1 MITPDHIRI
10 REFRQS
16 DLTPLRRL
24 IHETID
30 TCYSGVYPQR
40 AVQFFKEFHSDKKIM
55 ERSRQGEILVVE
67 KEGALVAT
75 GAIVG
80 SDIFGV
86 FVRPEFQGR
95 GYGKAVMCELEE
107 RAKARGCTEVILS
120 VSLPSK
126 GFYERLGYE
135 MIEACSKDVGEGEH
149 LDFWKARKS
158 LVERSF

>member
-10 REFRQS
+10 REFRRS
-16 DLTPLRRL
+16 DLAPLRRL

-30 TCYSGVYPQR
+30 TCYSGVYPRR
-40 AVQFFKEFHSDKKIM
+40 AVQFFKEFHSDKEIM
-55 ERSRQGEILVVE
+55 KRSREGEILVVE

-86 FVRPEFQGR
+86 FVLPEFQGR
-95 GYGKAVMCELEE
+95 GYGKAVMCELED

-126 GFYERLGYE
+126 GFYESLGYQ

-158 LVERSF
+158 LG